1 MAGMLQVIL
10 SERERERE
18 ITSELFEEIM
28 LDGGKLLPV
37 LCLLTKGLRIRGR
50 RLTAD

>member
-28 LDGGKLLPV
+28 LDGGKLV
-37 LCLLTKGLRIRGR
+37 AAAC
-50 RLTAD
+50 AC